1 MSQLKVKEL
10 LLRANYLLDKCFP
23 IMPGYAVIQR
33 GKMERILDKLDA
45 SIPEDIREAERLLNR
60 KDQIIA
66 DAQGRADRIILDAQS
81 EAHRLL
87 SESELLRAVQAEAL
101 KIKEQVIAECDEIR
115 KRTQEEVDALKNDS
129 TQEAT
134 RIREGAENYAERV
147 LSNLEQDLDQLQ
159 TVVRNGQDYLEQMK
173 AEYRENIQACGIKSQ
188 SYISNSPKQTVENIN
203 KDRDYSENEVEFV
216 LD

>member
-10 LLRANYLLDKCFP
+10 LLRANYVLDKCFP
-23 IMPGYAVIQR
+23 IMPGYAVIKR

-45 SIPEDIREAERLLNR
+45 SVPEDIKEAERILSR
-60 KDQIIA
+60 KDQIML
-66 DAQGRADRIILDAQS
+66 DAQNRADRIVLDAQS
-81 EAHRLL
+81 EANRLL

-115 KRTQEEVDALKNDS
+115 QRTMEEVETLKTES

-134 RIREGAENYAERV
+134 RIREGAENYAEKV
-147 LSNLEQDLDQLQ
+147 LANLEQDLSQLQ

-173 AEYRENIQACGIKSQ
+173 AEYRESIR
-188 SYISNSPKQTVENIN
+188 SNTYSTPSSFNQRPCDTQRE
-203 KDRDYSENEVEFV
+203 RDYTENEVEFV